1 METVMSSRYYRAAA
15 AGAALIAAVALAAC
29 GTGASPGTPASSTP
43 GTPAPAA
50 ATPAAFNTADITF
63 TTSTLGLEE
72 QAAALAG
79 TVTGH
84 TATPELQ
91 QFAAGLRAQA
101 GDAQHLRDMMGEW
114 PQPVPAPDSPGAS
127 PAAGMMG
134 TGMMNAAGWAQ
145 ITREYGQSFNSDWL
159 NAMISGFNA
168 EVALCQQELGSGAS
182 PQALALARTML
193 AQRQSGLAQL
203 QQWQQDGP
211 QMGMMG

>member
-1 METVMSSRYYRAAA
+1 MENVMSSRYYQAAA
-15 AGAALIAAVALAAC
+15 AGAALIAAVTLAAC
-29 GTGASPGTPASSTP
+29 GTAASPGTPASSTP

-50 ATPAAFNTADITF
+50 ATTAAFNTADITF

-91 QFAAGLRAQA
+91 QFAAGMQAQA
-101 GDAQHLRDMMGEW
+101 GDAQRLRDLMGDW
-114 PQPVPAPDSPGAS
+114 RQPVPPPYSPGS
-127 PAAGMMG
+127 LPAGMMG
-134 TGMMNAAGWAQ
+134 TGMMNAADWAE
-145 ITREYGQSFNSDWL
+145 INHEHGQSFNSGWL
-159 NAMISGFNA
+159 DAMISGYNA

-193 AQRQSGLAQL
+193 APRQSGLAQL
-203 QQWQQDGP
+203 QQWQHDGQ

>member
-1 METVMSSRYYRAAA
+1 MSSRYYQAAA

-29 GTGASPGTPASSTP
+29 GTGASPGTPASSAP
-43 GTPAPAA
+43 AASAPAA
-50 ATPAAFNTADITF
+50 ATTAAFNTADITF

-84 TATPELQ
+84 TATPELRR
-91 QFAAGLRAQA
+91 FAAGMRAQA
-101 GDAQHLRDMMGEW
+101 GDTQHLRDLMGDW
-114 PQPVPAPDSPGAS
+114 RQPVPAPYSPGAS
-127 PAAGMMG
+127 LPAAMMG
-134 TGMMNAAGWAQ
+134 TGMMNAAGWAE
-145 ITREYGQSFNSDWL
+145 INHDHGQSFNSHWL
-159 NAMISGFNA
+159 DAMISSYNA
-168 EVALCQQELGSGAS
+168 EAALCQQELGSGAS
-182 PQALALARTML
+182 PQARALARTML